1 MSVSYGVSTVDFETA
16 SKKDEESSGISASY
30 TMGGITVGL
39 VANATDTVG
48 GTAGTDKEFK
58 EISVAFAF

>member
-1 MSVSYGVSTVDFETA
+1 MSTVDFETA
-16 SKKDEESSGISASY
+16 SLSDEESTGVSASY
-30 TMGGITVGL
+30 TTGGITIGAVFNNTDS
-39 VANATDTVG
+39 VA

>member
-16 SKKDEESSGISASY
+16 SLSDGKFRCFSIIY
-30 TMGGITVGL
+30 NGGITIGAVFNSTDMQL
-39 VANATDTVG
+39 VS
-48 GTAGTDKEFK
+48 GTDKEFK